1 MTSVQCYYNLYL
13 PLDFLSILKRG
24 FFVNCYLVPQQLK
37 IYHHLFP
44 FQENPCKVD
53 NSQLLL
59 ATILFLFSL
68 IQVLIQVLIQ
78 GIIALF
84 LIMDHLHHIMQ
95 NILLVPVNPHNKNV
109 STKYRN
115 NFHYLKPMYKI

>member
-24 FFVNCYLVPQQLK
+24 FFENCYLVTQQLK

-44 FQENPCKVD
+44 FPENPWKVD

-68 IQVLIQVLIQ
+68 IQVLRNHRIVCNYGSPTPHYAKYITGTWLIPTTRMFQ
-78 GIIALF
+78 PSTEIIF
-84 LIMDHLHHIMQ
+84 TI
-95 NILLVPVNPHNKNV
+95 
-109 STKYRN
+109 
-115 NFHYLKPMYKI
+115 